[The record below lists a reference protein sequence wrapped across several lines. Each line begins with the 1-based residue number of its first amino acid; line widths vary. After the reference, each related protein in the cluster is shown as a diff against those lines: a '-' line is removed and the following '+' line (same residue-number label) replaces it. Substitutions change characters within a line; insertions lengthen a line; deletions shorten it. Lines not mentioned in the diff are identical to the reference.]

1 LGNAQQSVARCNAG
15 GADVDLHANDDQE
28 VADDR
33 GDLRTHAVDADE
45 WYSRCHGARAPQRE
59 VLAMLV
65 RPQAGRAGLRVAA
78 LPPRGARS
86 RCPALRAVAFLLTY
100 QGRPHKFF

>member
-1 LGNAQQSVARCNAG
+1 
-15 GADVDLHANDDQE
+15 
-28 VADDR
+28 
-33 GDLRTHAVDADE
+33 
-45 WYSRCHGARAPQRE
+45 
-59 VLAMLV
+59 MLV

-100 QGRPHKFF
+100 QGRPHKIFCLYDQPAEVVSGYQRIQTLTLPCIVFLPYDAVQGTLPLT